1 MHISRMQALRQVLYA
16 FTSMIVLCRYYY
28 YYYYY
33 YIFL

>member
-1 MHISRMQALRQVLYA
+1 MHISRMQALHQVFYA

-33 YIFL
+33 IFL